1 MQEPVLTGSVI
12 GVRTLVVVARM
23 VMIMVTGFGQRRV
36 LDVMQG
42 TELAKH
48 RPNHNSKHQ
57 QHQKTGAEYGWEIVG
72 EATHLFRVRHARG
85 KQQPRRR
92 PNDLDSFRH
101 SCGRV
106 QRYSGRKRTCLC
118 KHARHAGR

>member
-23 VMIMVTGFGQRRV
+23 IMVTGFGQRRV
-36 LDVMQG
+36 FDVMQG

-57 QHQKTGAEYGWEIVG
+57 QHQKTGAE
-72 EATHLFRVRHARG
+72 
-85 KQQPRRR
+85 
-92 PNDLDSFRH
+92 
-101 SCGRV
+101 
-106 QRYSGRKRTCLC
+106 
-118 KHARHAGR
+118 